1 MWWKQ
6 SGITSKVSI
15 WKWSTHIGKWAHY
28 LCFLLACCC
37 FSLAVS
43 ACEMHV
49 CAAMLVLLIL
59 VESFSLLKKTVR
71 CGMAPDIQCTMDGV
85 CLRTLYN
92 ISWYSAMSIIGENIW
107 SVKKYHGNYFD
118 YTQQHMQIQLFDSH
132 LVRIFY
138 SNRTAS
144 SSSSLSI

>member
-71 CGMAPDIQCTMDGV
+71 CGMTPDIQCTMVYVYVHCTIYPGIV
-85 CLRTLYN
+85 RCLLLARIFEAY
-92 ISWYSAMSIIGENIW
+92 
-107 SVKKYHGNYFD
+107 KKYHGNYFD